1 MCLQNLKDK
10 AIHCPLQKK
19 SWVGWV
25 IFFYWIYLSDINYY
39 RSCMVKLQS
48 SSKSEETYSEYGIE
62 IDNLIWKDV
71 IIESKKCE

>member
-1 MCLQNLKDK
+1 MFAKFKGQGHSLSI
-10 AIHCPLQKK
+10 AKK

-39 RSCMVKLQS
+39 SSCMVKLQS
-48 SSKSEETYSEYGIE
+48 SSKLEEYGIE

-71 IIESKKCE
+71 IIENKKCE